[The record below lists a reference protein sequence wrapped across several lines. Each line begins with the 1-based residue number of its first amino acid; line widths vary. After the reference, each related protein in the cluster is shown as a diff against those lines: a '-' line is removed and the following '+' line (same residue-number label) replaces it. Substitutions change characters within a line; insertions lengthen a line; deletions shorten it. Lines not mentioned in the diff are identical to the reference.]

1 MPENEKI
8 KLPGWD
14 PPEQPDMSD
23 VSGEQPPIDIFPE
36 TSVQAEILIDNEP
49 EVLSELNEHLELN
62 PEIMSKV
69 EVEGQD
75 LIALK
80 SKKRKWLLIAGAG
93 IAGAF
98 ALAIG
103 AKNYPRPQKITKKI
117 KLGHLSNHLL
127 FFK

>member
-36 TSVQAEILIDNEP
+36 TSLQAEILIDNEP

-103 AKNYPRPQKITKKI
+103 AKIIHKHKNTQGEIELK
-117 KLGHLSNHLL
+117 
-127 FFK
+127 